1 MKIAP
6 GTPLKV
12 GLAFGPGEQVAV
24 GRLVLDGNVAV
35 LEYDREFDPLLS
47 INPQFD
53 PTAVL
58 HRARAPA
65 VFSGLHGVLADSLPD
80 AWGDLLVRRRALA
93 NDVSYNDLTVLD
105 RLAIVGRRGFGALVY
120 EPAIEDAATSAIDL
134 DELAGE
140 ANAVLEGTARDVL
153 AELERV
159 GGSSGGTRPKVL
171 VAMNQAGGVLAGD
184 AEIPDGYRAWIVKF
198 RSARYDPLDV
208 GPLEAA
214 YADMAR
220 EAGVL
225 VSPTRLIETAKGRY
239 FATER
244 FDRLPGGARLHA
256 ASAAGLTETDWQMAQ
271 IDYEVLL
278 RLTRSVTRD
287 ERAIE
292 QMFARMIFNV
302 YANNRDDHAK
312 QHAFLMDDAGTW
324 SLSPAFDLTFSRG
337 YQTANGNEHYLAVD
351 GRGGDDITRDGIA
364 KVGRTAGIAQA
375 RIDAIV
381 ERVETAVGRFA
392 LHAKTYDV
400 GASGAREI
408 GKALESTRRR
418 LG

>member
-1 MKIAP
+1 MNIAP
-6 GTPLKV
+6 GMPLQV
-12 GLAFGPGEQVAV
+12 GLAFGPSEHVTV
-24 GRLVLDGNVAV
+24 GRLALDGNVAV

-53 PTAVL
+53 PGAGI

-80 AWGDLLVRRRALA
+80 AWGELLVRRRALA
-93 NDVSYNDLTVLD
+93 NDVSYGDLTVLD

-120 EPAIEDAATSAIDL
+120 KPAIEDAPTSAIDL
-134 DELAGE
+134 DDLAGE
-140 ANAVLEGTARDVL
+140 ADAVLEGTARDVL
-153 AELERV
+153 AELERL

-171 VAMNQAGGVLAGD
+171 VAMNQADGMLAGD

-225 VSPTRLIETAKGRY
+225 VSPTRLIETVKGRY

-256 ASAAGLTETDWQMAQ
+256 ASAAGLTDTDWQMAQ
-271 IDYEVLL
+271 IDYELLL
-278 RLTRSVTRD
+278 RLTRFVTRD

-292 QMFARMIFNV
+292 QMFARMVFNV

-312 QHAFLMDDAGTW
+312 QHAFLMDRVGTW
-324 SLSPAFDLTFSRG
+324 SSAPAFDLTFSRG

-351 GRGGDDITRDGIA
+351 GRGGDDITRAGIA
-364 KVGRTAGIAQA
+364 KVGRTVGIARA
-375 RIDAIV
+375 TIDAIV
-381 ERVETAVGRFA
+381 ERVATAVGRFA
-392 LHAKTYDV
+392 VYAKAYDV
-400 GASGAREI
+400 RTAGAREI
-408 GKALESTRRR
+408 GEALEATLKR